1 VEPRGPREGQDFK
14 IGDAMGDGRLWSP
27 TGLLVVDGRYRIFKD
42 GSGWFACDVTNI
54 VVGSLLELELMD
66 GTRVRVQVTRK
77 AERNL
82 LFRPA
87 DHLPKEESH

>member
-1 VEPRGPREGQDFK
+1 VEPRGPLEGHDFK
-14 IGDAMGDGRLWSP
+14 VGDAMGDGRLWSP

-42 GSGWFACDVTNI
+42 GSGWFACDVSNI

-66 GTRVRVQVTRK
+66 GARVRVQVTRK
-77 AERNL
+77 AQRNL

-87 DHLPKEESH
+87 DHPPKEEAH